1 MARISGTT
9 ALRAALGGVAGGLKG
24 LGAMREEQ
32 RLLAQQEEARKRQAD
47 LDQLGLLRER
57 FTPVSQTEPTRQAGG
72 DALSRALSS
81 ATATLAPGSMM
92 AGRMPSLQAGDTG
105 RIAQGRA
112 STAPQQRVK
121 FGGVEYTRETP
132 ESYEANKAQT
142 ESMLELEKL
151 GKQQDLIAERNKAAN
166 ERANRGYFAVLQ
178 RAKALPEGVTYE
190 DMQDIDL
197 KPFFDEYKQAQSAE
211 AAMQRANVMAGAQ
224 RGMVGSFQTGI
235 DPATGQPT
243 IIGFTRG
250 GEAVSTGVQPAE
262 KDEKG
267 NMMSSLQAMGVTRAS
282 SALNLLESNVNLMA
296 KYEQDLL
303 KRKGGISWYQLE
315 LAREALKGGR
325 GAAAAESA
333 LDSVGGESGRAL
345 LRYLR
350 AAKGISG
357 AVREITPR
365 GGSNLMMLM
374 EQTLAAVGPAGVDP
388 ESISQV
394 QQFRNDLLNGVREG
408 VQAIRER
415 KALEQ
420 IDKGQATPA
429 QAREAYSDRSFLNDW
444 KRSNPKRADES
455 PEEYARKMQAALAA
469 RSQSKQ

>member
-1 MARISGTT
+1 MARFGGMT
-9 ALRAALGGVAGGLKG
+9 ALRAALGGVAGGLEG
-24 LGAMREEQ
+24 LGAMREAQRLEEEQ
-32 RLLAQQEEARKRQAD
+32 RRALERQRAMDELA
-47 LDQLGLLRER
+47 LRRDR
-57 FTPVSQTEPTRQAGG
+57 FVPVSEAEPMRQQAGE
-72 DALSRALSS
+72 ALSRALSS
-81 ATATLAPGSMM
+81 ATAMMRPGGAAGM
-92 AGRMPSLQAGDTG
+92 ALQPDDVG
-105 RIAQGRA
+105 RIAQGQA
-112 STAPQQRVK
+112 LAGPQETFT
-121 FGGVEYTRETP
+121 FGGRQFTREP
-132 ESYEANKAQT
+132 EEAFQARTEERKA
-142 ESMLELEKL
+142 MLEARRLE
-151 GKQQDLIAERNKAAN
+151 QQQNLLESRQKAAGD
-166 ERANRGYFAVLQ
+166 RANRGYFAVLQ

-224 RGMVGSFQTGI
+224 RGMVGNFQTGI
-235 DPATGQPT
+235 DPKTGQPT

-267 NMMSSLQAMGVTRAS
+267 NMMSRLQAMGVTRAS

-296 KYEQDLL
+296 KYEADLL
-303 KRKGGISWYQLE
+303 KTKGGISWYQLE
-315 LAREALKGGR
+315 LARKALKGETGS
-325 GAAAAESA
+325 AAAEEALEKTGGSA
-333 LDSVGGESGRAL
+333 GRAL

-350 AAKGISG
+350 GAKGISG

-388 ESISQV
+388 ESIAQV

-408 VQAIRER
+408 VQAMRER

-420 IDKGQATPA
+420 IDQGQTTPG
-429 QAREAYSDRSFLNDW
+429 QAREAYSDRAFLNDW
-444 KRSNPKRADES
+444 KRNNPKRADES